1 MVRGTF
7 SPARAWRPAVVAR
20 LARTLGV
27 TNNNFLWNYM
37 LLTTLGI
44 ANVGIRRLYIATLV
58 AWTLGAAFHFM
69 LPWPDISTLELEERQ
84 AMQYIELDIFE
95 RRKEIESHCDGVTGD
110 DLQKYFE
117 CLKVRNHEG
126 VGNRTAR
133 EAFLLSQRGKW
144 SEELKN
150 RRIPRIYSA
159 IGWSV
164 GGSCLLLFVIWVAQW
179 IALGFRSPRGDA

>member
-69 LPWPDISTLELEERQ
+69 LP
-84 AMQYIELDIFE
+84 
-95 RRKEIESHCDGVTGD
+95 
-110 DLQKYFE
+110 
-117 CLKVRNHEG
+117 
-126 VGNRTAR
+126 
-133 EAFLLSQRGKW
+133 
-144 SEELKN
+144 
-150 RRIPRIYSA
+150 
-159 IGWSV
+159 
-164 GGSCLLLFVIWVAQW
+164 
-179 IALGFRSPRGDA
+179 